1 MSKTGQAEGHLQV
14 KPDSN
19 GRTRSYYAYWSARS
33 KKRGRRLGPAHV
45 RDTGRRT
52 PRGAVIWRAGDG
64 PRPTPEHLT
73 PKDAEARL
81 AEILEA
87 AEAPAEASTAKKPTG
102 SLRQALEGW
111 LAKRRREKDLKRSTV
126 EDYEE
131 MFERLHRDLGAE
143 TPVDELTDE
152 RLESYFADFKAE
164 RVLPRVAAQKAL
176 AEGLDVRE
184 VKIQRWTARAPGNE
198 PVEVYTRGEAV
209 QLAAAVGG
217 TWKHCRQGTYRVL
230 APGVHRTRR
239 VSWSTAQTLDSEGW
253 SVHRRT
259 TKRWVLRKPA
269 APQTRNKYR
278 DILAAA
284 LGYAV
289 IQGWIE
295 RNPLAGVSRTNT
307 KRVRERILRRDDFY
321 DPEEVARILEHAPG
335 VLEEAFWLCG
345 AHAGFRLPG
354 EAQGTRWG
362 AVDFKAGVI
371 RPYDNWVRNAPDDTK
386 TSDSVAVPMTPR
398 LTRALAEL
406 KLRGWATA
414 DDDFVFTHDRRGRPV
429 CEKQM
434 RATFKLARVA
444 AGLKPIRMYN
454 LRHSFGTSLAR
465 GGVDIRTIQ
474 ALMRHDRLTTTE
486 QYLAYAPQPD
496 LAARLTRALD
506 PPGLDQVGS
515 RSSTGIEQGQASAEA
530 TTEERLMAA

>member
-1 MSKTGQAEGHLQV
+1 
-14 KPDSN
+14 
-19 GRTRSYYAYWSARS
+19 
-33 KKRGRRLGPAHV
+33 
-45 RDTGRRT
+45 
-52 PRGAVIWRAGDG
+52 
-64 PRPTPEHLT
+64 
-73 PKDAEARL
+73 L
-81 AEILEA
+81 AEILAA
-87 AEAPAEASTAKKPTG
+87 AEASAEASTAKKPTG

-131 MFERLHRDLGAE
+131 MFERLYRDLGAE
-143 TPVDELTDE
+143 TPVEKLTDE
-152 RLESYFADFKAE
+152 RLETYFTDFKAE
-164 RVLPRVAAQKAL
+164 RVLPKAAAQKAL

-184 VKIQRWTARAPGNE
+184 IPVQRWIARAPGSE
-198 PVEVYTRGEAV
+198 AVEVHARGEAV
-209 QLAAAVGG
+209 RMATAIGG
-217 TWKHCRQGTYRVL
+217 TWKRCGQCTYRVRP
-230 APGVHRTRR
+230 PGVHRARR
-239 VSWSTAQTLDSEGW
+239 VSWSTAQRLEREGW
-253 SVHRRT
+253 SISRRT
-259 TKRWVLRKPA
+259 TKRWALRKPA

-289 IQGWIE
+289 VQDWIE
-295 RNPLAGVSRTNT
+295 SNPLAGVSRTNT

-321 DPEEVARILEHAPG
+321 DPEEVRRLLEHAPG

-398 LTRALAEL
+398 LTRALAQL
-406 KLRGWATA
+406 KLRGWAVA
-414 DDDFVFTHDRRGRPV
+414 DDDFVFAQDRRGRPV
-429 CEKQM
+429 CEKAM
-434 RATFKLARVA
+434 RAAFKLARA
-444 AGLKPIRMYN
+444 EAGLKPMRMYN

-496 LAARLTRALD
+496 LAERLTRALD
-506 PPGLDQVGS
+506 PPGLGQVGD
-515 RSSTGIEQGQASAEA
+515 RSSTGNEQGQTPAES
-530 TTEERLMAA
+530 TSEERPMAA